1 MHCESDLEA
10 CLGVQAAIGDAERV
24 HVVRP
29 PYEASEIKHEI
40 ARMDWFVGT
49 RMHATIAAL
58 STGVPAG
65 EVAHSPKFRGISERC
80 DLADAVAD
88 PTQLDAREAVA
99 HLMRARRTREDA
111 RRRLAAALVD
121 VRATLAQ
128 QLDAV
133 VAVATRSRR
142 AGA

>member
-1 MHCESDLEA
+1 M
-10 CLGVQAAIGDAERV
+10 
-24 HVVRP
+24 VRP

-80 DLADAVAD
+80 DLADACPVTPLYWSFLERHRAALAEN
-88 PTQLDAREAVA
+88 PRLALPLASAARRAPEARAADARVFEAVS
-99 HLMRARRTREDA
+99 
-111 RRRLAAALVD
+111 
-121 VRATLAQ
+121 ATLGAGG
-128 QLDAV
+128 QL
-133 VAVATRSRR
+133 SP
-142 AGA
+142 GYCG